1 MEKETDQ
8 ENQIGKNLVRMRS
21 ILSLKKSRNVL
32 ARDDASGDSGSEF
45 EGFR

>member
-8 ENQIGKNLVRMRS
+8 ENQMVKIWCGCVQFCLW
-21 ILSLKKSRNVL
+21 KKSRNVL
-32 ARDDASGDSGSEF
+32 ARDGASGDSGSEF

>member
-8 ENQIGKNLVRMRS
+8 ENQMVKIWCGCVQF
-21 ILSLKKSRNVL
+21 LSLKKSRNVL
-32 ARDDASGDSGSEF
+32 ARDGASGDSGSEF